1 MLRWW
6 WKCHRNFW
14 RYQTSFSLFWTQVPR
29 FAQCSIWIS
38 RCTCIW
44 LLWSQGPVQELL
56 KFPYHIR
63 LETTPCLQQYCVS
76 RSWTDPKFPISTQDL
91 YSSCFRW
98 LSVSSCGT
106 LVTWAT
112 FSQKSE
118 YCTIVG
124 LLRLRLWGWFFSGIT
139 LPTQWAECPGR
150 KAVGHWTI
158 IRAVVTP
165 YPKFIPSHPTKEL
178 KIWTLSPWWRQS
190 VFSEYSTNLFVSTQ
204 ATGKGKLKGFHLN
217 GDQVPFQNI
226 LQNLFVSTQATKE
239 RKIERLLP

>member
-14 RYQTSFSLFWTQVPR
+14 RYQTSLSLFWTQVPR

-124 LLRLRLWGWFFSGIT
+124 LLRLRLWGWFFFGIT
-139 LPTQWAECPGR
+139 LLTQRVEAREGRWWAIEQSLER
-150 KAVGHWTI
+150 WWHHTQSL
-158 IRAVVTP
+158 
-165 YPKFIPSHPTKEL
+165 SHPIPQKNWKFE
-178 KIWTLSPWWRQS
+178 R
-190 VFSEYSTNLFVSTQ
+190 
-204 ATGKGKLKGFHLN
+204 FHLD
-217 GDQVPFQNI
+217 GGKVSFQNTQQI
-226 LQNLFVSTQATKE
+226 YLFPHRPQEKENWKAFTWMATKCLF
-239 RKIERLLP
+239 KILYQIYLFPHRPQKK